1 MKNNK
6 ILAPTP
12 TTYTIKKVLSFLCDK
27 TTLIVHFRFL
37 LIVISG
43 MTNICTYVYI
53 IPGKK
58 IRFQVMTNINM
69 YISCLEKNFNE
80 AGTKKWHLRFGLKFT
95 FDFWLVL
102 AIWRRLLPLF
112 GPLTQATSCLDTDL
126 FKGMTYIHML
136 LLLLSRQKKEGS
148 CKIYA
153 YISRD
158 FFLAQ
163 ILSFINTQ
171 AKKMIQMWE

>member
-1 MKNNK
+1 MRQDNSYSTFSLSPHCDFRYDEYMYICIYHTWKKNQ
-6 ILAPTP
+6 
-12 TTYTIKKVLSFLCDK
+12 
-27 TTLIVHFRFL
+27 
-37 LIVISG
+37 ISG
-43 MTNICTYVYI
+43 LCNDEYTCVYF

-158 FFLAQ
+158 FF
-163 ILSFINTQ
+163 
-171 AKKMIQMWE
+171 